1 MIKLAK
7 VGQYNLIFDR
17 LHALAASRHHLLRLR
32 DLGNGGGDGSL
43 EKGD

>member
-1 MIKLAK
+1 MITHAK

-32 DLGNGGGDGSL
+32 DLGIGGGDGSL